1 MTTTTIILTV
11 LGLAL
16 LWAAQDRSSRQEQV
30 QPELIPVRV
39 RDRQK

>member
-1 MTTTTIILTV
+1 MTTTTIILTT

-16 LWAAQDRSSRQEQV
+16 LWVARNQSSRQEQV